1 MSTYNGACHCGATEW
16 TASLDKD
23 TSSHILC
30 HCNTCK
36 ILSGGAY
43 TLNQIIPKDSLK
55 ITKGGDSL
63 KNYTYKGDSGNPV
76 HCYYCPNCTVS
87 LLNPRVVLE
96 YLLTKV
102 ATTDPR
108 LPPPDRSW

>member
-36 ILSGGAY
+36 VLSGGAY
-43 TLNQIIPKDSLK
+43 TLNQIVPKDSLK
-55 ITKGGDSL
+55 ITKGGDNL

-76 HCYYCPNCTVS
+76 HCYYCPECTVS
-87 LLNPRVVLE
+87 VALLP
-96 YLLTKV
+96 
-102 ATTDPR
+102 
-108 LPPPDRSW
+108 LPSLPIPEWQGKGG